1 LQGAELLGMHRVG
14 SDDATGGL
22 EGVRDHDGI
31 VVVLGDALDDQD
43 ASFGGKAGIFVYL
56 GAHAGAA
63 ARAAHFVLP
72 VTTHAEQEGTF
83 TNHEGRVQRFWP
95 ALRAPGMARP
105 AWLVLGALVAE
116 LTEGSASRTA
126 SAAFARLSDA
136 VFAFAGMSYESL
148 GSRGAV
154 ARVPA
159 GASSGSSG
167 AGA

>member
-1 LQGAELLGMHRVG
+1 
-14 SDDATGGL
+14 
-22 EGVRDHDGI
+22 
-31 VVVLGDALDDQD
+31 
-43 ASFGGKAGIFVYL
+43 
-56 GAHAGAA
+56 
-63 ARAAHFVLP
+63 
-72 VTTHAEQEGTF
+72 
-83 TNHEGRVQRFWP
+83 
-95 ALRAPGMARP
+95 MARP

-116 LTEGSASRTA
+116 VTDGSASRSA

-136 VFAFAGMSYESL
+136 VSAFAGMSYESL